1 MRSLIDVRCPHCGV
15 KGRIMAPPLGT
26 IIFGPCP
33 ECQEMVTIFCGQ
45 VLPLDKEIMTKGSD
59 EEKKEHLLE
68 TLGLFLQDRIE
79 QMFRPPD
86 GAAPSDS
93 ASCPESEDE
102 QGGDLREPDMD
113 QESEDASMRPTFLQS
128 HHRTVISEDELD
140 TFRNIELKLIDNK
153 EYFRAVFR

>member
-1 MRSLIDVRCPHCGV
+1 MMSLIEVRCPHCGV

-45 VLPLDKEIMTKGSD
+45 VLPLDKEIMTKGGD

-86 GAAPSDS
+86 GVAPSES
-93 ASCPESEDE
+93 AACPESVDE
-102 QGGDLREPDMD
+102 KSEELQDSEIEPD
-113 QESEDASMRPTFLQS
+113 SEEETMRPTFLQS

>member
-1 MRSLIDVRCPHCGV
+1 MMSLIEVRCPHCGV
-15 KGRIMAPPLGT
+15 RGRIMAPPLGT

-45 VLPLDKEIMTKGSD
+45 ALPLDKEIMARGGD

-79 QMFRPPD
+79 QLFRTPD
-86 GAAPSDS
+86 GSTLPEAS
-93 ASCPESEDE
+93 ASVGGVSAKPQEREESAPEEAPVKPS
-102 QGGDLREPDMD
+102 
-113 QESEDASMRPTFLQS
+113 FIHS